1 MERMEAMLVYP
12 GGVSVMEPM
21 EAVPD
26 HLGGGSVTE
35 PMVPME
41 AMPVYLTPAF
51 LVLGLGVELLAV
63 CLMLHFI
70 LRISTTVSL
79 NL

>member
-1 MERMEAMLVYP
+1 MVPMEAMLVYP
-12 GGVSVMEPM
+12 GGDTVMEPM
-21 EAVPD
+21 VPVQAMPV
-26 HLGGGSVTE
+26 HPGGDTVME
-35 PMVPME
+35 PM
-41 AMPVYLTPAF
+41 VYLTPAF

-70 LRISTTVSL
+70 LRISATASL

>member
-1 MERMEAMLVYP
+1 MVPMEAMPVYP
-12 GGVSVMEPM
+12 GGDSVM
-21 EAVPD
+21 
-26 HLGGGSVTE
+26 E

-41 AMPVYLTPAF
+41 AMPVYPGGDTVTEPTPVVYLTPAF

-70 LRISTTVSL
+70 LRTSATVSL